1 VTIGN
6 NAEGVG
12 YCSPGLERSDNP
24 GIEHKRTTLTLKRFI
39 AGRTISGLKAR
50 LEMMIPGLSL
60 RSKPGLQLANAFGV
74 ISTELLPNQICSSKH
89 PQR

>member
-1 VTIGN
+1 
-6 NAEGVG
+6 
-12 YCSPGLERSDNP
+12 
-24 GIEHKRTTLTLKRFI
+24 
-39 AGRTISGLKAR
+39 